1 MSKQLSAEWEEKIEQ
16 EAEAYAERTGDR
28 IYNIKEYFT
37 HPERHAGYAEGATI
51 YATRWEQAKKA
62 LEEIVNTHQ
71 LYRDIND
78 ENRESNHLR
87 NIAYEALASWKEE
100 GKGGNHE

>member
-1 MSKQLSAEWEEKIEQ
+1 MTPISKELSEQIER
-16 EAEAYAERTGDR
+16 EAEAYAEKTGDR

-62 LEEIVNTHQ
+62 LEEISKIPDWRKMQ
-71 LYRDIND
+71 IAKDIANK
-78 ENRESNHLR
+78 
-87 NIAYEALASWKEE
+87 ALASWKEE
-100 GKGGNHE
+100 GKDGNNG